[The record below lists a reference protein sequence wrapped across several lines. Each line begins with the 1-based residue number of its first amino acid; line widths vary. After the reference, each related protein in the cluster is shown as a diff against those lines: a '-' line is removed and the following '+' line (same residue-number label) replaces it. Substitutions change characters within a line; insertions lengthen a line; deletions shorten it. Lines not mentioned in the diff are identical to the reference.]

1 LTAARRGYNDR
12 VTAGRPPGATAIA
25 EPDDVALPPLPLRP
39 GVAGEPVRDLQ
50 QRLAASGFA
59 TVGDEPGV
67 YGADTVEAVRRFQ
80 ASRGLRVDGVCG
92 IQSWS
97 SLVEAGYRL
106 GDRFLYLRSPMVR
119 GDDVAELQRLLGA
132 LGFDAGRV
140 DGIFGP
146 RTADALGEF
155 QRNAGLTTDGI
166 CGTATVTELR
176 RLTSRSDDDTV
187 ARVREAERLRGAPRQ
202 LLGRRLAVGES
213 GGLAVLADAVERA
226 LSDAGA
232 IVAVLHHPDETVQA
246 EAANRFEAEAFVGL
260 VLTDEAGCRAAF
272 YANEG
277 FESVGGRRLAE
288 LAVAE
293 LSTAATG
300 FTCTAPIGMRLP
312 VLRETR
318 MPAIVC
324 ELGPPQAVVEHAPD
338 VVVALTRAITNW
350 VESPLRE

>member
-1 LTAARRGYNDR
+1 LTAARGGYNGR
-12 VTAGRPPGATAIA
+12 MTAGRPPGATAIA
-25 EPDDVALPPLPLRP
+25 EPDDVVLPPLPLRP
-39 GVAGEPVRDLQ
+39 GIAGEPVRDLQ
-50 QRLAASGFA
+50 QRLATVGFA
-59 TVGDEPGV
+59 TGDEPGV
-67 YGADTVEAVRRFQ
+67 FGAETAEAVRRFQ
-80 ASRGLRVDGVCG
+80 ASRGLRVDGICG
-92 IQSWS
+92 AQSWA

-106 GDRFLYLRSPMVR
+106 GDRFLYLRAPMVR

-166 CGTATVTELR
+166 CGTATVSELR
-176 RLTSRSDDDTV
+176 RLAARSDDDTV
-187 ARVREAERLRGAPRQ
+187 ARVREAERLRVAPRQ

-246 EAANRFEAEAFVGL
+246 DAANRFGAEAFVGL
-260 VLTDEAGCRAAF
+260 VLIDDARCRAAF

-277 FESVGGRRLAE
+277 FESVGGRRLAQLLVDE
-288 LAVAE
+288 LARSASGQSCSEPV
-293 LSTAATG
+293 
-300 FTCTAPIGMRLP
+300 GMRLP

-324 ELGPPQAVVEHAPD
+324 ELGPPPDVVEHAPE
-338 VVVALTRAITNW
+338 VVDALVTAVTRW
-350 VESPLRE
+350 VESPLDE